1 MSGHEGQGGPVS
13 GHEGQGGPVSGHEGQ
28 GGPVSGHEGQG
39 GPVSGRN
46 GRMRAH
52 DGGPQPGPA
61 AGGRATSA
69 PIVGRAEEPTIFE
82 LSSPGRRAWSLRA
95 TGVPDW
101 PAEELVPA
109 EHLRPEPVEVAELS
123 ERDLVGHMT
132 RLTHR
137 QYSVDLGAYP
147 LGSCTMK
154 YNPKLCDEASA
165 LPGFT
170 RVHPAAPEAVAQGWL
185 GLLGE
190 LEGALCAI
198 TGMHAAT
205 LQPPAGASGELT
217 GLLLMRAWHT
227 ERGNPRSKVVIPD
240 SAHGTNPA
248 SVTLGGYET
257 VTVPSDERG
266 CVDLAALREVLDEE
280 VAGIMLTN
288 PNTLGLFE
296 EDIVEIAAAVHEV
309 GGLLY
314 YDGANLNA
322 ILGVT
327 RPGDM
332 GFDIVH
338 MNLHK
343 TFAVPHG
350 GGGPGAGPVAVS
362 ERLAPYLP
370 GPRSVRDDS
379 GAWRWE
385 TPARSIGR
393 VHGWH
398 GNALALVRAYAYIV
412 ACGGDGLRRVAE
424 AAVLNANWIRHRL
437 RGHYD
442 VPYDRPCMHECVV
455 AAQTLKRDRGVRALD
470 VAKRLL
476 DEGFHSP
483 TVYFPLIVPEALMI
497 EPTETESPET
507 LAALAEA
514 FIRIAEEAG
523 EADAEAPRGTPVRR
537 VDEARAARRLIPTFD
552 ARPPA

>member
-1 MSGHEGQGGPVS
+1 MSRLVDLDANASSLP
-13 GHEGQGGPVSGHEGQ
+13 
-28 GGPVSGHEGQG
+28 
-39 GPVSGRN
+39 GRV
-46 GRMRAH
+46 
-52 DGGPQPGPA
+52 PA
-61 AGGRATSA
+61 PAGKATSA
-69 PIVGRAEEPTIFE
+69 PVMGRQAEPTIFE
-82 LSSPGRRAWSLRA
+82 FSSPGRRAWSFRT

-101 PAEELVPA
+101 EASELVPA
-109 EHLRPEPVEVAELS
+109 GMLRDRPVDLVEVP
-123 ERDLVGHMT
+123 ERDLVAHVT

-154 YNPKLCDEASA
+154 YNPKVCDETAS
-165 LPGFT
+165 LPGLT
-170 RVHPAAPEAVAQGWL
+170 GVHPATPAGLCQGWL
-185 GLLGE
+185 ELLCGLSE
-190 LEGALCAI
+190 ALCEV
-198 TGMHAAT
+198 TGMAAAT
-205 LQPPAGASGELT
+205 LQPPAGAAGELT

-227 ERGNPRSKVVIPD
+227 SNGERRTKVIIPD

-266 CVDLAALREVLDEE
+266 LVDMAALRSRLDSD

-296 EDIVEIAAAVHEV
+296 EDIAEIAAAVHDV

-362 ERLAPYLP
+362 ERLAAFLP
-370 GPRSVRDDS
+370 GPLPRRSDNGS
-379 GAWRWE
+379 FEWY
-385 TPARSIGR
+385 TPASSVGR
-393 VHGWH
+393 VHAWH
-398 GNALALVRAYAYIV
+398 GNALALARAWTYV
-412 ACGGDGLRRVAE
+412 LLNGGDGLRSVAQ
-424 AAVLNANWIRHRL
+424 AAVLNSNWLRQRL
-437 RGHYD
+437 RGSYD
-442 VPYDRPCMHECVV
+442 IPFDRPAMHEFV
-455 AAQTLKRDRGVRALD
+455 ASTATLKKANGLRALD
-470 VAKRLL
+470 VAKRMLE
-476 DEGFHSP
+476 EGFHAP
-483 TVYFPLIVPEALMI
+483 TVYFPLVVEEALMI
-497 EPTETESPET
+497 EPTETESLET
-507 LAALAEA
+507 LSALADSLISIATEPPGEAALA
-514 FIRIAEEAG
+514 
-523 EADAEAPRGTPVRR
+523 PRSTPVGR
-537 VDEARAARRLIPTFD
+537 VDEALAARRLQATWD
-552 ARPPA
+552 AVLADERRTG